1 MTAYYACYARSIRSH
16 LALRDGGT
24 LRSPTDWI
32 GEIGMGRESGSESET
47 GLRTVLAIRLS
58 RSERDLVTAKAT
70 EAGLRPATY
79 IRQVALRTIVAPVK
93 CDIPPINREAWASLA
108 RVCSNLNQYQLAI
121 NEGRASG
128 HSQDV
133 LWQLSDQVEALR
145 RELIGIRDGDEGE
158 N

>member
-1 MTAYYACYARSIRSH
+1 M
-16 LALRDGGT
+16 
-24 LRSPTDWI
+24 
-32 GEIGMGRESGSESET
+32 EKESSSESET

-58 RSERDLVTAKAT
+58 RVERDLVATKAAA
-70 EAGLRPATY
+70 AGLRPATF
-79 IRQVALRTIVAPVK
+79 IREAALRSIVAPVK

-133 LWQLSDQVEALR
+133 LWQLSHQVQALR
-145 RELIGIRDGDEGE
+145 RDLISPRDEDEGE